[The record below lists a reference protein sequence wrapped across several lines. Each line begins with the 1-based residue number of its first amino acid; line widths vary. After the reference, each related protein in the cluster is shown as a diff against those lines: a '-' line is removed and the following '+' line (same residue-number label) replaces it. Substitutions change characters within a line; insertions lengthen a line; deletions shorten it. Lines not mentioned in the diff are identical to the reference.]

1 MRLVK
6 PSVSLIEGSRSSE
19 RFYPLRNKSM
29 QRTSLLWR
37 MNQYRALA
45 TADVGSKKG
54 KDDKRQKGPKI
65 LPPVNSNDWRRRV
78 TEVPKTDEYQS
89 LSPWL
94 RQLWKGDGK
103 STSGIVE
110 PSTIGTQL
118 KLKRSLESSDS
129 SKTGEKLLPTDNDV
143 DDEDDN
149 SATSELSEVYEGKAN
164 LESMQPSDSDY
175 SDKLNVFDRV
185 TVDPKLAWPVDPNLY
200 PHVRACLGDIE
211 FESREVSMRE
221 TGLHVCT
228 LGTSAGNACRL
239 RSNTCTVVKAGSV
252 TYLFDAGEGVQ
263 RQFMLSRLG
272 FNEVRK
278 IFITHMHADHVYGL
292 PGLLLSLQVARM
304 YSRAQLPVEIYGPV
318 GLYNFLA
325 MTLALTGTQLR
336 RLNVHVYELQGG
348 TQRSMRFAGNR
359 QTYPEFA
366 HKVSDLGINVDCI
379 NVPLTCSTIACCSL

>member
-1 MRLVK
+1 
-6 PSVSLIEGSRSSE
+6 
-19 RFYPLRNKSM
+19 M
-29 QRTSLLWR
+29 QRIAPILWPSDLQPCRTVATS
-37 MNQYRALA
+37 RA
-45 TADVGSKKG
+45 GSKKRN
-54 KDDKRQKGPKI
+54 DDKQQKGPQI
-65 LPPVNSNDWRRRV
+65 LPPANHNDWRRRV
-78 TEVPKTDEYQS
+78 TEISNSEEYQS

-94 RQLWKGDGK
+94 RQLWKGDGR
-103 STSGIVE
+103 STSGNVE
-110 PSTIGTQL
+110 PSMIGTQL
-118 KLKRSLESSDS
+118 KLKSSVELSVSSNTEMKRLSTDEEVMEDDVQRSSLEAPE
-129 SKTGEKLLPTDNDV
+129 SKPDVSRSRPVDV
-143 DDEDDN
+143 DC
-149 SATSELSEVYEGKAN
+149 L
-164 LESMQPSDSDY
+164 
-175 SDKLNVFDRV
+175 DKVNVFDRV
-185 TVDPKLAWPVDPNLY
+185 TVDPKSSWPIDPNVF
-200 PHVRACLGDIE
+200 PHLRACLGDIE
-211 FESREVSMRE
+211 FESREVSMRD

-252 TYLFDAGEGVQ
+252 AYLFDAGEGVQ

-336 RLNVHVYELQGG
+336 KLNVHVFELQGG

-359 QTYPEFA
+359 QTYPEFS
-366 HKVSDLGINVDCI
+366 HKVRVGL
-379 NVPLTCSTIACCSL
+379 